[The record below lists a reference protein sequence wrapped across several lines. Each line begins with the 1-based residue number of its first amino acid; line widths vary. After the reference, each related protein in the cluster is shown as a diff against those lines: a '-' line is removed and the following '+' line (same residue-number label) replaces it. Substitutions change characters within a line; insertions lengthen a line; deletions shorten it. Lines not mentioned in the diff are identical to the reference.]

1 MLGEVQHNHK
11 FYDPVDEYMEQPC
24 LNTGITEFSKGCFEP
39 VAGYVEKLDTV
50 NDWLWLCD
58 GKKVPYHDL
67 CQVAIQYPFLSSMRS
82 NCSYGITRLISFTGS
97 QKSLD
102 WAIIVM

>member
-1 MLGEVQHNHK
+1 MLGEVQDNHK

-50 NDWLWLCD
+50 NYWLWLCD
-58 GKKVPYHDL
+58 GKKVPYHDPMPGGHS
-67 CQVAIQYPFLSSMRS
+67 VPFFIKHEEQL
-82 NCSYGITRLISFTGS
+82 LIWNH
-97 QKSLD
+97 SLD
-102 WAIIVM
+102 WLHWKSKVT